1 MAHVTIIGGGITG
14 LATAFYLQQQNKAG
28 VPVSYTLLEGAERFG
43 GKVVTEITD
52 NDFVIEGGP
61 DSFITQKPW
70 GMQLC
75 RDLGLGEEMIPTND
89 DKRAVFVLNRGKLTP
104 FPGGFR
110 LTVPTEFKPFAL
122 SSLISPWGKLRMG
135 LDLLL
140 PRRTAPEDESLADFV
155 GRRLGR
161 EAVDKIADPIM
172 AGIYMADP
180 NRLSIQSTF
189 PAFVEMERQHGSLI
203 KAMQMARK
211 KGPPA
216 ANGSSK
222 PAAMF
227 QSLRGGMAQL
237 IDTLV
242 DQLEGEV
249 RLGCRVSSLR
259 FKAPGFEV
267 SLAGPAA
274 ETIHSDAVVLA
285 VPAYVAA
292 DLLAATA
299 PGLAERLKAI
309 RYVSSATIS
318 LGYRRDELLAQT
330 RLDGFGFVVPK
341 SEGRQIV
348 ACTWT
353 STKFN
358 HRAPE
363 AGLLLRAFVGGDGQE
378 GLVDLP
384 DEALFALVK
393 QELADI
399 MGLTLEPIVQKIFR
413 WPQGTPQYDVGH
425 LDRLAET
432 ERLAAALPG
441 LHLAGSAYRGV
452 GLPDCINS
460 ARTVVA
466 QIAAIVPQKTF

>member
-1 MAHVTIIGGGITG
+1 
-14 LATAFYLQQQNKAG
+14 
-28 VPVSYTLLEGAERFG
+28 
-43 GKVVTEITD
+43 
-52 NDFVIEGGP
+52 
-61 DSFITQKPW
+61 
-70 GMQLC
+70 
-75 RDLGLGEEMIPTND
+75 
-89 DKRAVFVLNRGKLTP
+89 
-104 FPGGFR
+104 
-110 LTVPTEFKPFAL
+110 
-122 SSLISPWGKLRMG
+122 
-135 LDLLL
+135 
-140 PRRTAPEDESLADFV
+140 
-155 GRRLGR
+155 
-161 EAVDKIADPIM
+161 M

-203 KAMQMARK
+203 KAMQVARK

-242 DQLEGEV
+242 DQLDGEL

-358 HRAPE
+358 HRTPE

>member
-1 MAHVTIIGGGITG
+1 
-14 LATAFYLQQQNKAG
+14 
-28 VPVSYTLLEGAERFG
+28 
-43 GKVVTEITD
+43 
-52 NDFVIEGGP
+52 
-61 DSFITQKPW
+61 
-70 GMQLC
+70 
-75 RDLGLGEEMIPTND
+75 
-89 DKRAVFVLNRGKLTP
+89 
-104 FPGGFR
+104 
-110 LTVPTEFKPFAL
+110 
-122 SSLISPWGKLRMG
+122 
-135 LDLLL
+135 
-140 PRRTAPEDESLADFV
+140 
-155 GRRLGR
+155 
-161 EAVDKIADPIM
+161 
-172 AGIYMADP
+172 
-180 NRLSIQSTF
+180 
-189 PAFVEMERQHGSLI
+189 
-203 KAMQMARK
+203 
-211 KGPPA
+211 
-216 ANGSSK
+216 
-222 PAAMF
+222 
-227 QSLRGGMAQL
+227 
-237 IDTLV
+237 
-242 DQLEGEV
+242 
-249 RLGCRVSSLR
+249 
-259 FKAPGFEV
+259 
-267 SLAGPAA
+267 

-341 SEGRQIV
+341 SEGRQII

-425 LDRLAET
+425 LDRLAEM